1 MNITFFIGN
10 GFDLNLGLNT
20 KYEHFYPYFLEKA
33 NKDNIIRGLLDG
45 NEKYWSD
52 LEEKLGEELNNI
64 TQENMDKYNENKDEL
79 DILLTEY
86 LRYEQNKYLYEEEKN
101 RNQML
106 VSIKSFYA
114 DMTENNMNSIQTTL
128 KAYKD
133 EEYVYSFVIF
143 NYTNTFDT
151 MLSFCMKDTKI
162 IGNHQASK
170 GLKNNRIGDI
180 IHIHGTTESGMILA
194 VNDASQIN
202 NEFLK
207 KDEIF
212 LDTFIKKRINA
223 NIGAR
228 KTEKTVDVI
237 RNSRIICIYGMSIG
251 ITDKIWWEEL
261 IKWLISNS
269 NNKLVIFCKEKEEKI
284 KSRIPAP
291 TIRMTEKVRR
301 KIFENGRGNR
311 TETEYKQIKDRIM
324 VVFNSRIFSFRN
336 IDDDND
342 SI

>member
-1 MNITFFIGN
+1 MQALVVYIF
-10 GFDLNLGLNT
+10 LNLVIMHHDLVILNCILLIPICLAILQRGKLYVILT
-20 KYEHFYPYFLEKA
+20 TVVE
-33 NKDNIIRGLLDG
+33 IITISVSNLQHAFNFSYTISERWLQT
-45 NEKYWSD
+45 
-52 LEEKLGEELNNI
+52 EELV
-64 TQENMDKYNENKDEL
+64 
-79 DILLTEY
+79 ILCVVMIFLTV
-86 LRYEQNKYLYEEEKN
+86 L
-101 RNQML
+101 
-106 VSIKSFYA
+106 
-114 DMTENNMNSIQTTL
+114 TC
-128 KAYKD
+128 
-133 EEYVYSFVIF
+133 IF
-143 NYTNTFDT
+143 
-151 MLSFCMKDTKI
+151 C
-162 IGNHQASK
+162 
-170 GLKNNRIGDI
+170 
-180 IHIHGTTESGMILA
+180 
-194 VNDASQIN
+194 DA
-202 NEFLK
+202 LK